1 MKRLIEV
8 DRREEREVW
17 NGGNGV
23 VFESAGETTSAHVFE
38 VQEKVLEGVNRRTP
52 LSNVRRST
60 NLKTRQRQQRLD
72 VGECWRDAYLNAA
85 CSKGV

>member
-23 VFESAGETTSAHVFE
+23 VFESAGETMSAHTR
-38 VQEKVLEGVNRRTP
+38 G
-52 LSNVRRST
+52 
-60 NLKTRQRQQRLD
+60 LKCRKRF
-72 VGECWRDAYLNAA
+72 
-85 CSKGV
+85 